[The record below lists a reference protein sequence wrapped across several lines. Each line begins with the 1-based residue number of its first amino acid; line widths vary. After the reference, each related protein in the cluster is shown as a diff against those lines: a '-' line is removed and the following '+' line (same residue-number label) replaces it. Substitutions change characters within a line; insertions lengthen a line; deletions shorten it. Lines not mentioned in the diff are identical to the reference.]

1 MRQAAIVAGAPSSN
15 TDKFTG
21 KADAYVRYRE
31 RYDPAIVLPYLREWC
46 GLQPEWTVA
55 DVGAGTGML
64 GDLFRAN
71 GNAVVAIE
79 PNADMRAACERLHE
93 GDADFRVMNGTAE
106 ATGMADASVE
116 MISIGRALHFFNVD
130 PALREMRRILKPE
143 GWVAILASGREEG
156 GRPENDAFELLMRA
170 ASQSF
175 ASTRAG
181 YAVYKR
187 MDEFFAGGE
196 IHHAEVP
203 GEMRMNWETLRGL
216 TLSHSHA
223 PLPGSE
229 GFEEFERAL
238 VEYFRRFEQEG
249 KVTLATRTRIS
260 AGRFAGPEVTRTS
273 EP

>member
-1 MRQAAIVAGAPSSN
+1 MAGAPSKN

-31 RYDPAIVLPYLREWC
+31 RYDPAVVLRYLRKWC
-46 GLQPEWTVA
+46 GLRPEWTVA

-64 GDLFRAN
+64 GDVFRAN
-71 GNAVVAIE
+71 GNAVIAIE
-79 PNADMRAACERLHE
+79 PNVDMRAACERLHQ
-93 GDADFRVMNGTAE
+93 GDGAFQVMDGTAE
-106 ATGMADASVE
+106 AIGLAEGSVE
-116 MISIGRALHFFNVD
+116 MVAIGRALHFFNMD
-130 PALREMRRILKPE
+130 PALREIRRILKPG

-156 GRPENDAFELLMRA
+156 GRPENDAFELLMRE
-170 ASQSF
+170 ASQTF

-187 MDEFFAGGE
+187 MGEFFAGGE

-203 GEMRMNWETLRGL
+203 GELRMDWETLRGL

-223 PLPGSE
+223 PLPESE
-229 GFEEFERAL
+229 AFEEFERAL

-249 KVTLATRTRIS
+249 KVTLATRTWIS
-260 AGRFAGPEVTRTS
+260 AGRFAGPEALHVAG
-273 EP
+273 P